1 MTNDYTATVYE
12 AGGAMGV
19 PGFRGNNQPSK
30 TQDIGTDSYLQKKK
44 KKVFVIPEGWNS
56 L

>member
-1 MTNDYTATVYE
+1 MTNDYTATVCE